1 MPTPE
6 NKTRIVTLRL
16 KPSELEQLDA
26 RAKAVNLSRSAYMTR
41 KLTGLP
47 VMSARVP
54 AVNWKLYG
62 ELADISA
69 SLPDLGNNIARIART
84 LKTAKSKGEAIPK
97 SLPQPE
103 SLESAIE
110 LMETILELLT
120 EVRLTL
126 SGVRQSEN
134 IEQISNL

>member
-47 VMSARVP
+47 MISARVP

-62 ELADISA
+62 ELADISS

-84 LKTAKSKGEAIPK
+84 LDIAQKKGELIPK
-97 SLPQPE
+97 SLPKPE
-103 SLESAIE
+103 SLENALK
-110 LMETILELLT
+110 LMETTLEKLRD
-120 EVRLTL
+120 VRLAL
-126 SGVRQSEN
+126 SGVKQSDD
-134 IEQISNL
+134 IE